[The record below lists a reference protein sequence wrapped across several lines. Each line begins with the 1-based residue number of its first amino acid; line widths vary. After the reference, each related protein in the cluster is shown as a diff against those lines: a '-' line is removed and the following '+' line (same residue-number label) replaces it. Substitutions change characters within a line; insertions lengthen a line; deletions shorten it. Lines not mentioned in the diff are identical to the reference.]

1 MYIRTRSIRFAS
13 ASALLLIAMVFT
25 FSSSMHERYLFPAAA
40 LALLAY
46 TYLKD
51 KRLLWLTGGF
61 SLTIFV
67 NTYYIFFNATNGGT
81 SYGLT
86 LFLTSS
92 LNIVLC
98 IYLAKILWDCS
109 SAYQQSLKPD
119 QLCKL
124 NY

>member
-1 MYIRTRSIRFAS
+1 
-13 ASALLLIAMVFT
+13 MVFT

-67 NTYYIFFNATNGGT
+67 NTYYIFYNSTNGGT

-92 LNIVLC
+92 LNILLC

-109 SAYQQSLKPD
+109 SAHQQSLKPD
-119 QLCKL
+119 QLIEVKEIS
-124 NY
+124 